1 MKIVVPFSES
11 PEGKKAQV
19 ETMFD
24 SISGKYDLMNR
35 LITFGIDKSWRQKAI
50 KLLKKDSP
58 KIILDV
64 ATGTADFA
72 IAALELKPEK
82 IIGVDISNN
91 MLHVGREKILNKG
104 AQGIIELIQADSE
117 NLPYP
122 DNFFDAATVGYGVRN
137 FEDLMRGLQEIHRVL
152 KPKGRLVILETSQ
165 PKANFARFVVQ
176 LHAKFVVKTLGK
188 LISRNDKAYEY
199 LPESAKH
206 FPCGDDFVE
215 ILNKCGFKETTCTP
229 LFLSVSS
236 IYQAK
241 K

>member
-11 PEGKKAQV
+11 RDGKKAQV

-35 LITFGIDKSWRQKAI
+35 LITFGIDKSWRRKAI
-50 KLLKKDSP
+50 QLLSKDSP
-58 KIILDV
+58 KLILDV

-72 IAALELKPEK
+72 IAALELNPDKV
-82 IIGVDISNN
+82 IGVDISNN
-91 MLHVGREKILNKG
+91 MLTIGREKILMEG
-104 AQGIIELIQADSE
+104 AQTTIELIQADSE
-117 NLPYP
+117 NLPYA

-137 FEDLMRGLQEIHRVL
+137 FEDLKRGLQEIRRVL
-152 KPKGRLVILETSQ
+152 KPGGRLVILETSQ
-165 PKANFARFVVQ
+165 PKGVFARFLVQ
-176 LHAKFVVKTLGK
+176 LHATVVVKTLGK
-188 LISRNDKAYEY
+188 LISRNNKAYEY

-206 FPCGDDFVE
+206 FPSGDDFVE
-215 ILNKCGFKETTCTP
+215 ILNKCGFKETACTP